1 MKIYKYPVG
10 VMPGDHKI
18 TAPII
23 SVLGVFLDG
32 SASPCLYAIV
42 DPERKINED
51 DDTIHVKVFWT
62 GGEMDGLAMY
72 YKYLNTLTVNG
83 LVCHYFVHGNVIPI

>member
-10 VMPGDHKI
+10 VMPGEHKI

-42 DPERKINED
+42 DPERKVNED